1 MKPLK
6 SLAILLGIGLAGGAA
21 AAPLQ
26 PPPALALGP
35 ALTEAAEVD
44 FEIRLGIPGLERHDD
59 RTDRRLIT
67 PRRAV
72 RIANARVPMR
82 VRSVDRTGRAF
93 VVHGMSRRGPVSVS
107 VHRFTG
113 KIIDVDFGHDRRA
126 RRHRGI
132 SAKRAADIAT
142 ARLPM
147 RVNAIAPR
155 GRVYEVRGFSR
166 AHGPVTIEVDRFT
179 GRIEDVDY
187 ARGRHGPRFG
197 HRDRDADHLERR
209 RGGLD
214 IIVRNNDDDG
224 DDRRRGGERRRE
236 NLRDVGP

>member
-6 SLAILLGIGLAGGAA
+6 SLAILLGLGLAGGAS
-21 AAPLQ
+21 AAPSQ
-26 PPPALALGP
+26 PPPVPALA
-35 ALTEAAEVD
+35 EAAEVD

-93 VVHGMSRRGPVSVS
+93 VVHGMTRRGPVSVS

-132 SAKRAADIAT
+132 SAGRAADIAT

-166 AHGPVTIEVDRFT
+166 AHGPVTVKVDRFT

-187 ARGRHGPRFG
+187 ARGPHGSRFG

-214 IIVRNNDDDG
+214 IIVRNSDDD
-224 DDRRRGGERRRE
+224 DDRRRGDERRRE
-236 NLRDVGP
+236 NPRDVGP